1 MPMEKRAVI
10 AESLFGCASAPDPHP
25 FPGGTTDP
33 PGGAGRGTMWTGAH
47 RARHDARPKEIVPL
61 HAVGQVAR
69 WPGAHG
75 GRPDARP
82 KEIVPLHAVGQ
93 VARWPGRA
101 DPPPRGA
108 RAAPHAA
115 GARALA
121 WHPRAGGAW
130 RAPRPGLVHRRT
142 AYGRLRRWPAP

>member
-10 AESLFGCASAPDPHP
+10 AESLFECASAPDPHP

-69 WPGAHG
+69 WPG
-75 GRPDARP
+75 
-82 KEIVPLHAVGQ
+82 
-93 VARWPGRA
+93 RA

-115 GARALA
+115 AARALA
-121 WHPRAGGAW
+121 WHPRAG
-130 RAPRPGLVHRRT
+130 
-142 AYGRLRRWPAP
+142 